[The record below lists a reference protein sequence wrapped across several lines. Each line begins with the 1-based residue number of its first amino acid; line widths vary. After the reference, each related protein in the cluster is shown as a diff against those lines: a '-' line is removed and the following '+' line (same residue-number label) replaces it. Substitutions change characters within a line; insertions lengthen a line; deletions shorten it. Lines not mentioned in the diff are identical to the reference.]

1 MAYFDEIF
9 KFLAQRHFSSPR
21 PGLRLNSE
29 IIWNYRNL
37 KKKLIIL
44 LSVKM
49 IFKGSCP
56 SLKFQ
61 HAYALKIRLQV
72 GIFDGQQNDKK
83 KLKIQKISNN
93 LGIRSDSS
101 QFEYFRI
108 PNGWWKLC
116 WNRCLQAFQM
126 FSWMYQHRTVSKCYV
141 TSQKILKKSAKN
153 SKFWRY
159 CIASLPKLF
168 NLFLLS
174 YQLGLI
180 LIKLESR
187 DHFMFNILTW
197 KRWNDLQ
204 MQMSNWIDFI

>member
-1 MAYFDEIF
+1 MAS
-9 KFLAQRHFSSPR
+9 LTV
-21 PGLRLNSE
+21 N
-29 IIWNYRNL
+29 
-37 KKKLIIL
+37 
-44 LSVKM
+44 KM
-49 IFKGSCP
+49 I
-56 SLKFQ
+56 
-61 HAYALKIRLQV
+61 
-72 GIFDGQQNDKK
+72 K

-168 NLFLLS
+168 NLFFAILS
-174 YQLGLI
+174 IRVNPDQTWITWPLHVQHSNMEKVEWPTDANVQLDWFYLKERI
-180 LIKLESR
+180 TISAYSR
-187 DHFMFNILTW
+187 LYF
-197 KRWNDLQ
+197 
-204 MQMSNWIDFI
+204 SNAIRPGCPG